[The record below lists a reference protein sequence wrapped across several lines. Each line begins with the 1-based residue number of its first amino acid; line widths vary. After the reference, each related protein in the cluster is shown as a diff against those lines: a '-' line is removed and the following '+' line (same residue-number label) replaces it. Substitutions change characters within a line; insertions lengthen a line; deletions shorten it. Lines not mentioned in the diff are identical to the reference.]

1 MGKVIK
7 LDERLLKE
15 RIDARGNENL
25 QNQRIGNACIFVA
38 QSGKTLYRGFFG
50 ESSFNSKRP
59 PRRKYAL
66 SFGVYDQ
73 ADYGGCGSNFKR
85 ARITAFGRFGGIIS
99 ARVRRGAGG

>member
-25 QNQRIGNACIFVA
+25 QNQRIGNAFIFVA

-59 PRRKYAL
+59 PDENTLYRLASMTKP
-66 SFGVYDQ
+66 
-73 ADYGGCGSNFKR
+73 
-85 ARITAFGRFGGIIS
+85 ITAVAVLILKE
-99 ARVRRGAGG
+99 RGLLRLDDLVE